1 MRLRNFLLS
10 SIMISVI
17 TGCGTEV
24 TNVALTDNNIQNA
37 NIQSSKLKG
46 EDKEKST
53 FITESLGQRRHD
65 DFQATRR
72 LPYDPKNPNSAY
84 MKDPSYKTT
93 KDASWIRAHD
103 GATKVD
109 IANTNY
115 AQLPGDLKAE
125 YDVPDKVAVD
135 LMLDAIKT
143 KKTMD
148 KTFIE
153 NGSKKVY
160 AAVAKKNNS
169 DVTYSKLSEKDKEKY
184 RSIVEY
190 AIQLGK
196 EFDLIN

>member
-1 MRLRNFLLS
+1 MLIF
-10 SIMISVI
+10 
-17 TGCGTEV
+17 
-24 TNVALTDNNIQNA
+24 
-37 NIQSSKLKG
+37 QSAKLKG
-46 EDKEKST
+46 EDKEKSA
-53 FITESLGQRRHD
+53 FVTEALGQRRHD
-65 DFQATRR
+65 DWQKTRR

-93 KDASWIRAHD
+93 KDASWIRANN
-103 GATKVD
+103 GETKVD

-148 KTFIE
+148 KTFVE
-153 NGSKKVY
+153 NSSKKVY

-169 DVTYSKLSEKDKEKY
+169 DISYSKLSEKDKEKY

-190 AIQLGK
+190 AIQLGR